1 MCMKAER
8 LKLYL
13 PSEHKKDLFAIDFT
27 TLKEKGFTTLFF
39 DLDNTIADY
48 DTIYPSDE
56 MKSFFN
62 TLKELGFDIHIL
74 SNNKGK
80 RVKRFEESL
89 NVKAYH
95 SLYKPFLFRLKKHLL
110 IDKLEKDKIV
120 WIGDQLVTDIKCAN
134 KLNIYSILVNAL
146 NKDSEKWYTRL
157 FNRKIERNKLKRIK
171 KYLNNEYI
179 NLGLN
184 DL

>member
-13 PSEHKKDLFAIDFT
+13 PSEHKKDLFTIDYT
-27 TLKEKGFTTLFF
+27 TLKDKGFTTLFF
-39 DLDNTIADY
+39 DLDNTLADY

-56 MKSFFN
+56 IVSLFN
-62 TLKELGFDIHIL
+62 KLKELEFDIHIL
-74 SNNKGK
+74 SNNKGT
-80 RVKRFEESL
+80 RVKRFEDKL
-89 NVKAYH
+89 MVKSYH
-95 SLYKPFLFRLKKHLL
+95 SLYKPFLFRLKKHLKL
-110 IDKLEKDKIV
+110 DNLEKEKIV

-134 KLNIYSILVNAL
+134 KLSIYSILVDAL
-146 NKDSEKWYTRL
+146 NKKSEKWYTRL
-157 FNRKIERNKLKRIK
+157 FNRNIEKCVLKRIK
-171 KYLNNEYI
+171 KNLNNEYI